1 MFFKIK
7 KRCGF
12 CAHVLREDGTCANQ
26 RCPNYVDESAAKGD
40 SNSND
45 GGEDNTGSNT
55 RGNADNNANGKRQDI
70 SVM

>member
-7 KRCGF
+7 KRCVF

-26 RCPNYVDESAAKGD
+26 RCPNYVDDSAAKGD

-45 GGEDNTGSNT
+45 GTGSNT
-55 RGNADNNANGKRQDI
+55 RGNADNNAIVK
-70 SVM
+70 